1 MLSKDDILKADDLA
15 KETINVP
22 EWGGDVILR
31 TMTGEERDSF
41 DSEMIRDEKK
51 TFKNIRAK
59 FLALII
65 CDEQGNRLFSDKD
78 VEALGRKSG
87 AALDRLFSAGQKL
100 NKLTDDDVKELEGNL
115 EAGQS

>member
-1 MLSKDDILKADDLA
+1 MLSKEDILKADDL
-15 KETINVP
+15 KREIINVP
-22 EWGGDVILR
+22 EWGGEVQIR

-65 CDEQGNRLFSDKD
+65 CDDNGKRVFSDED
-78 VEALGRKSG
+78 ISALGKKSA
-87 AALDRLFSAGQKL
+87 AALDRIFSAGQKL
-100 NKLTDDDVKELEGNL
+100 NKLTNEDIEDLAKN
-115 EAGQS
+115 